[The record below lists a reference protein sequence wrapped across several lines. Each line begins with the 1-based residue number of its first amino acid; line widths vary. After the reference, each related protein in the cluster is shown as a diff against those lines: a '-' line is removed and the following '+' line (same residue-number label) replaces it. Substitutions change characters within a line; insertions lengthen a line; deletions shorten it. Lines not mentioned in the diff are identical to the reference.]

1 MIRSLMLLMLLF
13 AGVCS
18 NAQKRQFGKILNDL
32 QNGKRT
38 EALEKIEKLE
48 SKYISSPVGY
58 HLRYLYYYMGEANIS
73 NADSAAFYFQK
84 SIETVE
90 KLTEKDKIEI
100 CEDLGLCD
108 SVHEKLKNALDQ
120 WVYKVY
126 IATHHSPTIEKFI
139 KQYPNNY
146 WTYQAKLQI
155 DSLDFE
161 TADQKGDIQSYE
173 TYMDTHGS
181 SAYNSIAQTKIE
193 AIAFDVVVKK
203 NKIEDNKP
211 IKAKRKYTRKNM
223 AQINLPIES
232 MNEKLAKLMSTLAD
246 IMMRTGE
253 PMKARAY
260 KKAEETILS
269 TQTEIKEAND
279 LKGKPGIGDTILK
292 KITEYLETG
301 TLQLIE
307 REKSNPE
314 LILTDVY
321 GIGPQKAKELVK
333 KGITTIEQLREQQ
346 NEVLNDVQRKGLK
359 YYEDI
364 LKRIPR
370 KEIDEYNKVFKKTFK
385 TVGDQ
390 KSHYE
395 IVGSYRRGLTSSG
408 DIDVIITS
416 GSPNVFERF
425 LDSLISQNIIV
436 EVLSRGKNKCLVV
449 SKIPNSNTY
458 RRTDFLYSTMEEYP
472 FSILYFTGSKGF
484 NAVMRG
490 HALKRGYSLNEH
502 GFSTME
508 KGVKG
513 SLIDH
518 KFTDEKSIFDFL
530 ELQYKTPIERIDG
543 RSVTPIE
550 SNITQVT
557 DAVVPT
563 AVVPTEIAPVKK
575 KRVSKKIK
583 QSLVEETVV
592 VPNTED
598 NITISEDIQPS
609 PVREHDVT
617 ISEEFQLSLSVAPSV
632 EKIQKKK
639 KSPKKK
645 KEPVNTTAKKERS
658 PSPEK
663 LATPEKTTSVQQSIN
678 ILKTIQ
684 EFKTVGITV
693 LEKLDEATLSK
704 IIQVTNDV
712 YYNENRSLLTD
723 NEYDIVKEF
732 IAVKYPKTQVLEEI
746 GAPIQGKNKVNLPFE
761 MASMNKIKPD
771 SGALKSWMEKY
782 SGPYVLSCKLDGVSG
797 MYVCDSSN
805 KHKLYTRGNGFVG
818 QDISH
823 LIKVLKLPKLQK
835 GMAVRGGFIIPKS
848 VFKTKYAEE
857 FANARNLVSGII
869 NSKYIDEN
877 TKKNSDLHFVTY
889 EVIQPQIKPSEQMK
903 TLKKMRLEVVYNRLE
918 QSTTLTNEMLS
929 ETLIDWRT
937 NYEYEIDGVIVS
949 NDAIYPRAHG
959 NPDHSFAFKMV
970 MSDQV
975 AEAKVV
981 DVLWEAS
988 KDGYLKPR
996 VRIEPIQ
1003 LAGVRIEYA
1012 TGFNGKF
1019 IEDNKIGIG
1028 AVIVMVRS
1036 GDVIPYIKSVTIP
1049 ADKAKMPLVPY
1060 VWNKTH
1066 VDVLLENPDDDI
1078 TVQEKNVTLFFVSL
1092 QVDGLAKGN
1101 IKKLFQKGRTTVP
1114 SILKMTVLDFEEVD
1128 GFKTK
1133 MAEKLF
1139 NSIQEKVKNASLLD
1153 IMVASGKMG
1162 RGLGERK
1169 IKPILSKYPDILT
1182 RCDADE
1188 VKENM
1193 LRQVDG
1199 IGKENA
1205 HEFVK
1210 NIPSFM
1216 TFLKECDLEDK
1227 LNGVRI
1233 IKTDV
1238 VENTF
1243 INTGHPLY
1251 NKKIVMTKVRDKEI
1265 IDFMNKNGMILEDS
1279 MKKDVFVLIVKTKE
1293 DKSNKTSFAEK
1304 NGIPIM
1310 TVEEFKAKYM

>member
-1 MIRSLMLLMLLF
+1 MNNS
-13 AGVCS
+13 
-18 NAQKRQFGKILNDL
+18 D
-32 QNGKRT
+32 T
-38 EALEKIEKLE
+38 YKIEQDK
-48 SKYISSPVGY
+48 PV
-58 HLRYLYYYMGEANIS
+58 
-73 NADSAAFYFQK
+73 
-84 SIETVE
+84 
-90 KLTEKDKIEI
+90 
-100 CEDLGLCD
+100 
-108 SVHEKLKNALDQ
+108 
-120 WVYKVY
+120 
-126 IATHHSPTIEKFI
+126 
-139 KQYPNNY
+139 
-146 WTYQAKLQI
+146 
-155 DSLDFE
+155 
-161 TADQKGDIQSYE
+161 
-173 TYMDTHGS
+173 
-181 SAYNSIAQTKIE
+181 
-193 AIAFDVVVKK
+193 
-203 NKIEDNKP
+203 
-211 IKAKRKYTRKNM
+211 KAKRKYTRRKM
-223 AQINLPIES
+223 PQVDS

-314 LILTDVY
+314 LMLTDVY

-333 KGITTIEQLREQQ
+333 KGIVTIEQLREQQ
-346 NEVLNDVQRKGLK
+346 DGVLNDVQMKGLRF
-359 YYEDI
+359 YEDI

-370 KEIDEYNKVFKKTFK
+370 KEIDDYNKIFQKTFK
-385 TVGDQ
+385 KVGD
-390 KSHYE
+390 KNSHYE

-449 SKIPNSNTY
+449 SKIPNSDTY

-502 GFSTME
+502 GFSTMD

-513 SLIDH
+513 SIIDH
-518 KFTDEKSIFDFL
+518 TFTDEKSIFDFL
-530 ELQYKTPIERIDG
+530 ELQYKNPVERVDG
-543 RSVTPIE
+543 RSVVPI
-550 SNITQVT
+550 N
-557 DAVVPT
+557 T
-563 AVVPTEIAPVKK
+563 AEPLVLAPPLETAPIKK
-575 KRVSKKIK
+575 KRASKKLK
-583 QSLVEETVV
+583 EPELKEEKK
-592 VPNTED
+592 EKKEKEER
-598 NITISEDIQPS
+598 TISEVIQVS
-609 PVREHDVT
+609 PVREDDRT
-617 ISEEFQLSLSVAPSV
+617 ILEEKQVSPV
-632 EKIQKKK
+632 EKQKKK

-645 KEPVNTTAKKERS
+645 RAPVNTTAKKDKPPSPEREPIIERS
-658 PSPEK
+658 PTIKKEPTIEKPQSP
-663 LATPEKTTSVQQSIN
+663 QQVKSSAN
-678 ILKTIQ
+678 ILHIIQ

-693 LEKLDEATLSK
+693 LEKLDEATLSQL
-704 IIQVTNDV
+704 IQTANDV
-712 YYNENRSLLTD
+712 YYNENRALLTD

-746 GAPIQGKNKVNLPFE
+746 GAPIQGKNKVDLPFE
-761 MASMNKIKPD
+761 MASMDKIKPD
-771 SGALKSWMEKY
+771 SGALKGWTEKY

-805 KHKLYTRGNGFVG
+805 KYKLYTRGNGLVG
-818 QDISH
+818 QDVSH
-823 LIKVLKLPKLQK
+823 LISVLKLPKLQK
-835 GMAVRGGFIIPKS
+835 GMAVRGEFIIPKA
-848 VFKTKYAEE
+848 VFKTKYSEE

-869 NSKYIDEN
+869 NRKSVDDKSK
-877 TKKNSDLHFVTY
+877 DLHFVTY
-889 EVIQPQIKPSEQMK
+889 EVVQPQLKPSEQMK
-903 TLKKMRLEVVYNRLE
+903 TLKKVGLEVVYNRVE
-918 QSTTLTNEMLS
+918 PVLTNEMLS

-937 NYEYEIDGVIVS
+937 NYDYEIDGVIVS

-981 DVLWEAS
+981 DVIWEAS

-1036 GDVIPYIKSVTIP
+1036 GDVIPYIKSVTTP

-1066 VDVLLENPDDDI
+1066 VDVLLENPNEDV

-1092 QVDGLAKGN
+1092 EVDGLAKGN
-1101 IKKLFQKGRTTVP
+1101 IKKLFQKGKTTVP
-1114 SILKMTVLDFEEVD
+1114 AILKMSVSDFETVE

-1133 MAEKLF
+1133 MAEKLY

-1153 IMVASGKMG
+1153 IMVASGKLG

-1169 IKPILSKYPDILT
+1169 INPILSKYPDILT
-1182 RCDADE
+1182 QCESDE

-1193 LRQVDG
+1193 LREVDG

-1216 TFLKECDLEDK
+1216 RFLKECDLEDK
-1227 LNGVRI
+1227 LRGVRI
-1233 IKTDV
+1233 QQETAV
-1238 VENTF
+1238 LQNTF
-1243 INTGHPLY
+1243 VNTGHPLFG
-1251 NKKIVMTKVRDKEI
+1251 KKIVMTKVRDKEI
-1265 IDFMNKNGMILEDS
+1265 IDFMNKNGMTLEDS
-1279 MKKDVFVLIVKTKE
+1279 MKKDIFVLIVKAKE
-1293 DKSNKTSFAEK
+1293 DKSNKTTFAEK

>member
-1 MIRSLMLLMLLF
+1 M
-13 AGVCS
+13 
-18 NAQKRQFGKILNDL
+18 NK
-32 QNGKRT
+32 T
-38 EALEKIEKLE
+38 E
-48 SKYISSPVGY
+48 
-58 HLRYLYYYMGEANIS
+58 
-73 NADSAAFYFQK
+73 
-84 SIETVE
+84 
-90 KLTEKDKIEI
+90 
-100 CEDLGLCD
+100 
-108 SVHEKLKNALDQ
+108 
-120 WVYKVY
+120 
-126 IATHHSPTIEKFI
+126 
-139 KQYPNNY
+139 
-146 WTYQAKLQI
+146 
-155 DSLDFE
+155 
-161 TADQKGDIQSYE
+161 
-173 TYMDTHGS
+173 
-181 SAYNSIAQTKIE
+181 
-193 AIAFDVVVKK
+193 K

-211 IKAKRKYTRKNM
+211 IKAKRKYTRKKM

-292 KITEYLETG
+292 KIAEYLETG

-359 YYEDI
+359 FYEDI

-385 TVGDQ
+385 QVGDK

-416 GSPNVFERF
+416 GSPSVFENF

-449 SKIPNSNTY
+449 SKIPNSDTY

-513 SLIDH
+513 QIIDH

-543 RSVTPIE
+543 RSVVSIE
-550 SNITQVT
+550 STVTQPTVT
-557 DAVVPT
+557 QPTAIVPT
-563 AVVPTEIAPVKK
+563 QIAPVKK

-583 QSLVEETVV
+583 VPLVQEPVV
-592 VPNTED
+592 VPNPEN

-609 PVREHDVT
+609 PVREDDITV
-617 ISEEFQLSLSVAPSV
+617 SEEIQLSLPV
-632 EKIQKKK
+632 EKSPPVEKLKKNK

-645 KEPVNTTAKKERS
+645 KEPINTTAKKEKS
-658 PSPEK
+658 SSPEK
-663 LATPEKTTSVQQSIN
+663 LTTPEMLPTVEQSTN

-746 GAPIQGKNKVNLPFE
+746 GAPIQGKNKVDLPFE
-761 MASMNKIKPD
+761 MASMDKIKPD
-771 SGALKSWMEKY
+771 SGALKGWTEKY

-805 KHKLYTRGNGFVG
+805 KYKLYTRGNGLVG
-818 QDISH
+818 QDVSH
-823 LIKVLKLPKLQK
+823 LISVLKLPKLQK
-835 GMAVRGGFIIPKS
+835 GMAVRGEFIIPKS

-869 NSKYIDEN
+869 NRKSVDDKSK
-877 TKKNSDLHFVTY
+877 DLHFVTY
-889 EVIQPQIKPSEQMK
+889 EVVEPQLKPSDQLR
-903 TLKKMRLEVVYNRLE
+903 TLKKLGLEVVYNRVE
-918 QSTTLTNEMLS
+918 PALTNEMLS
-929 ETLIDWRT
+929 ETLVDWRT

-949 NDAIYPRAHG
+949 NDAIYPRGHG

-1036 GDVIPYIKSVTIP
+1036 GDVIPYIKSVTTP

-1066 VDVLLENPDDDI
+1066 VDILLENPNEDV

-1092 QVDGLAKGN
+1092 EVDGLAKGN
-1101 IKKLFQKGRTTVP
+1101 IKKLFQKGKTTVP
-1114 SILKMTVLDFEEVD
+1114 AILKMTVSDFESVD

-1133 MAEKLF
+1133 MAEKIY
-1139 NSIQEKVKNASLLD
+1139 NSIQDKVKNASLLD
-1153 IMVASGKMG
+1153 IMVASGKLG

-1182 RCDADE
+1182 ICEADE
-1188 VKENM
+1188 VKENI
-1193 LRQVDG
+1193 LKEVDG

-1227 LNGVRI
+1227 LRGAHI
-1233 IKTDV
+1233 TKSDV
-1238 VENTF
+1238 LKNTF
-1243 INTGHPLY
+1243 TNTNTGHPLFG
-1251 NKKIVMTKVRDKEI
+1251 KKIVMTKVRDKEI
-1265 IDFMNKNGMILEDS
+1265 IEFINKNGLVLEDS
-1279 MKKDVFVLIVKTKE
+1279 MKKDIFVLIVKAKE
-1293 DKSNKTSFAEK
+1293 DKSNKTAFAEK

>member
-1 MIRSLMLLMLLF
+1 M
-13 AGVCS
+13 
-18 NAQKRQFGKILNDL
+18 
-32 QNGKRT
+32 
-38 EALEKIEKLE
+38 
-48 SKYISSPVGY
+48 
-58 HLRYLYYYMGEANIS
+58 
-73 NADSAAFYFQK
+73 
-84 SIETVE
+84 
-90 KLTEKDKIEI
+90 
-100 CEDLGLCD
+100 
-108 SVHEKLKNALDQ
+108 
-120 WVYKVY
+120 
-126 IATHHSPTIEKFI
+126 
-139 KQYPNNY
+139 
-146 WTYQAKLQI
+146 
-155 DSLDFE
+155 
-161 TADQKGDIQSYE
+161 
-173 TYMDTHGS
+173 
-181 SAYNSIAQTKIE
+181 
-193 AIAFDVVVKK
+193 
-203 NKIEDNKP
+203 NKIEYNKP
-211 IKAKRKYTRKNM
+211 IKTKRKYTRKNM
-223 AQINLPIES
+223 IKIVKDES
-232 MNEKLAKLMSTLAD
+232 TNEKLAKLMSTLAD
-246 IMMRTGE
+246 IMTRTGE

-269 TQTEIKEAND
+269 IQTEIKEAND
-279 LKGKPGIGDTILK
+279 LKGKPGIGETIFK
-292 KITEYLETG
+292 KIDEYLKTG

-307 REKSNPE
+307 REKSTPE

-333 KGITTIEQLREQQ
+333 KGITTIKQLREQQ
-346 NEVLNDVQRKGLK
+346 NTVLNDVQRKGLRF
-359 YYEDI
+359 YEDI

-370 KEIDEYNKVFKKTFK
+370 KEIDDYNKIFQKTFK
-385 TVGDQ
+385 KVGD
-390 KSHYE
+390 KNSHYE

-416 GSPNVFERF
+416 GDPNVFEKF

-449 SKIPNSNTY
+449 SKIPNSDTY

-502 GFSTME
+502 GFSKID

-518 KFTDEKSIFDFL
+518 VFTNEKSIFDFL
-530 ELQYKTPIERIDG
+530 ELQYKTPIERVDG
-543 RSVTPIE
+543 RSVIPLSSSRHGSPSVTVPI
-550 SNITQVT
+550 
-557 DAVVPT
+557 
-563 AVVPTEIAPVKK
+563 
-575 KRVSKKIK
+575 KRVSKKMKKSNIK
-583 QSLVEETVV
+583 EKK
-592 VPNTED
+592 D
-598 NITISEDIQPS
+598 DK
-609 PVREHDVT
+609 T
-617 ISEEFQLSLSVAPSV
+617 ISEEIQLSPVLEDDKTISEEIQLSPL
-632 EKIQKKK
+632 EKKNKSSKKNRQPNN
-639 KSPKKK
+639 KS
-645 KEPVNTTAKKERS
+645 AKKGKHHTIKNVKIGS
-658 PSPEK
+658 PPY
-663 LATPEKTTSVQQSIN
+663 
-678 ILKTIQ
+678 ILKIIN
-684 EFKTVGITV
+684 EFKTVGISV
-693 LEKLDEATLSK
+693 LENLDEEQLSNL
-704 IIQVTNDV
+704 IQVTNNS
-712 YYNENRSLLTD
+712 YYNDNKSLLTD

-732 IAVKYPKTQVLEEI
+732 IEVKYPKTQVLEEV

-761 MASMNKIKPD
+761 MASMDKIKPD

-805 KHKLYTRGNGFVG
+805 KHKLYTRGNGLVG

-835 GMAVRGGFIIPKS
+835 GMAVRGEFIIPKS

-869 NSKYIDEN
+869 NSKSIDEN
-877 TKKNSDLHFVTY
+877 TKKNSDDLHFVTY

-903 TLKKMRLEVVYNRLE
+903 TLKKMRLEVVYNRVE

-929 ETLIDWRT
+929 DTLVEWRT

-949 NDAIYPRAHG
+949 NDEIYPRAHG
-959 NPDHSFAFKMV
+959 NPAHSFAFKMV

-1028 AVIVMVRS
+1028 AVIVMMRS

-1101 IKKLFQKGRTTVP
+1101 IKKLFQKGKTTVP

-1216 TFLKECDLEDK
+1216 TFLKECGLEDK
-1227 LNGVRI
+1227 LNGERI
-1233 IKTDV
+1233 NISRSYV

-1243 INTGHPLY
+1243 VNTGHPLY
-1251 NKKIVMTKVRDKEI
+1251 NKKIVMTKVRDKAI

-1279 MKKDVFVLIVKTKE
+1279 MKKDVFVLIVKVKE

>member
-1 MIRSLMLLMLLF
+1 MNNS
-13 AGVCS
+13 
-18 NAQKRQFGKILNDL
+18 D
-32 QNGKRT
+32 T
-38 EALEKIEKLE
+38 YKIEQDK
-48 SKYISSPVGY
+48 PV
-58 HLRYLYYYMGEANIS
+58 
-73 NADSAAFYFQK
+73 
-84 SIETVE
+84 
-90 KLTEKDKIEI
+90 
-100 CEDLGLCD
+100 
-108 SVHEKLKNALDQ
+108 
-120 WVYKVY
+120 
-126 IATHHSPTIEKFI
+126 
-139 KQYPNNY
+139 
-146 WTYQAKLQI
+146 
-155 DSLDFE
+155 
-161 TADQKGDIQSYE
+161 
-173 TYMDTHGS
+173 
-181 SAYNSIAQTKIE
+181 
-193 AIAFDVVVKK
+193 
-203 NKIEDNKP
+203 
-211 IKAKRKYTRKNM
+211 KAKRKYTRRKM
-223 AQINLPIES
+223 PQLVKDDS

-292 KITEYLETG
+292 KIQEYLETG

-314 LILTDVY
+314 LLLTDVY

-333 KGITTIEQLREQQ
+333 KGITSIEQLREQQ
-346 NEVLNDVQRKGLK
+346 HDVLNDVQRKGLK
-359 YYEDI
+359 FYEDI

-370 KEIDEYNKVFKKTFK
+370 KEIDDYNKVFQKTFK
-385 TVGDQ
+385 KVGD
-390 KSHYE
+390 KNSHYE

-416 GSPNVFERF
+416 GSPNVFENF

-449 SKIPNSNTY
+449 SKIPNSDTY
-458 RRTDFLYSTMEEYP
+458 RRTDFLYSTVEEYP

-502 GFSTME
+502 GFSTMD

-513 SLIDH
+513 SIIDH

-530 ELQYKTPIERIDG
+530 ELQYKSPIERVDG
-543 RSVTPIE
+543 RSVVSLNTSEPLVLAPPLETAPI
-550 SNITQVT
+550 
-557 DAVVPT
+557 
-563 AVVPTEIAPVKK
+563 KK
-575 KRVSKKIK
+575 KRASKKIK
-583 QSLVEETVV
+583 EPVATKEEKEERTISEAIQVSPV
-592 VPNTED
+592 RED
-598 NITISEDIQPS
+598 DPTISEDIQLS
-609 PVREHDVT
+609 PTEKQV
-617 ISEEFQLSLSVAPSV
+617 LPV
-632 EKIQKKK
+632 EIQKQKKK

-645 KEPVNTTAKKERS
+645 RSPVNTTVKKEKV
-658 PSPEK
+658 PSSER
-663 LATPEKTTSVQQSIN
+663 QSSNQETNTMTNSSAN
-678 ILKTIQ
+678 ILKIIQ

-693 LEKLDEATLSK
+693 LEKLDEATLSG
-704 IIQVTNDV
+704 IIQTANDV
-712 YYNENRSLLTD
+712 YYNENRALLTD

-732 IAVKYPKTQVLEEI
+732 IALKYPKTQVLEEI
-746 GAPIQGKNKVNLPFE
+746 GAPIQGKNKVDLPFE
-761 MASMNKIKPD
+761 MASMDKIKPD
-771 SGALKSWMEKY
+771 SGALKGWTEKY

-805 KHKLYTRGNGFVG
+805 KYKLYTRGNGLVG
-818 QDISH
+818 QDVSH
-823 LIKVLKLPKLQK
+823 LISVLKLPKLQK
-835 GMAVRGGFIIPKS
+835 GMAVRGEFIIPKA

-857 FANARNLVSGII
+857 FANARNMVSGII
-869 NSKYIDEN
+869 NRKSVDNKSK
-877 TKKNSDLHFVTY
+877 DLHFVAY
-889 EVIQPQIKPSEQMK
+889 EVVQPQLKPSEQMK
-903 TLKKMRLEVVYNRLE
+903 TLKKMGLETVYNRVE
-918 QSTTLTNEMLS
+918 SALTNEMLS
-929 ETLIDWRT
+929 ETLVDWRT

-1036 GDVIPYIKSVTIP
+1036 GDVIPYIKSVTTP

-1066 VDVLLENPDDDI
+1066 VDVLLENPNEDV
-1078 TVQEKNVTLFFVSL
+1078 TVQEKIVTLFFVSL
-1092 QVDGLAKGN
+1092 EVDGLAKGN
-1101 IKKLFQKGRTTVP
+1101 IKKLFQKGKTTVP
-1114 SILKMTVLDFEEVD
+1114 AILKMSVSDFESVE

-1133 MAEKLF
+1133 MAEKLY
-1139 NSIQEKVKNASLLD
+1139 NSIRDKVKNASLLD
-1153 IMVASGKMG
+1153 IMVASGKLG

-1169 IKPILSKYPDILT
+1169 IKPILAKYPDILT
-1182 RCDADE
+1182 RCEADE

-1193 LRQVDG
+1193 LKEVEG

-1227 LNGVRI
+1227 LRGARI
-1233 IKTDV
+1233 QQETAV
-1238 VENTF
+1238 LQNTF

-1251 NKKIVMTKVRDKEI
+1251 GKKIVMTKVRDKEI
-1265 IDFMNKNGMILEDS
+1265 IEFMNKNGLVLEDS
-1279 MKKDVFVLIVKTKE
+1279 MKKDIFVLIVKAKE
-1293 DKSNKTSFAEK
+1293 DKSNKTAFAEK

>member
-1 MIRSLMLLMLLF
+1 M
-13 AGVCS
+13 
-18 NAQKRQFGKILNDL
+18 NK
-32 QNGKRT
+32 T
-38 EALEKIEKLE
+38 E
-48 SKYISSPVGY
+48 
-58 HLRYLYYYMGEANIS
+58 
-73 NADSAAFYFQK
+73 
-84 SIETVE
+84 
-90 KLTEKDKIEI
+90 
-100 CEDLGLCD
+100 
-108 SVHEKLKNALDQ
+108 
-120 WVYKVY
+120 
-126 IATHHSPTIEKFI
+126 
-139 KQYPNNY
+139 
-146 WTYQAKLQI
+146 
-155 DSLDFE
+155 
-161 TADQKGDIQSYE
+161 
-173 TYMDTHGS
+173 
-181 SAYNSIAQTKIE
+181 
-193 AIAFDVVVKK
+193 K
-203 NKIEDNKP
+203 NKIEENKP
-211 IKAKRKYTRKNM
+211 IKAKRKYTRKKM
-223 AQINLPIES
+223 TQINIPIES

-279 LKGKPGIGDTILK
+279 LKGKPGIGDTILR

-307 REKSNPE
+307 REKANPE
-314 LILTDVY
+314 LMLTDVY

-346 NEVLNDVQRKGLK
+346 NDVLNDVQRKGLK
-359 YYEDI
+359 FYEDI

-370 KEIDEYNKVFKKTFK
+370 KEIDEYNKVFQKTLKKI
-385 TVGDQ
+385 GDK

-416 GSPNVFERF
+416 GSYSHSDSTNIFDQF

-449 SKIPNSNTY
+449 SKIPKSDTY
-458 RRTDFLYSTMEEYP
+458 RRTDFLYSTIEEYP

-502 GFSTME
+502 GFSKME

-513 SLIDH
+513 AMIDH
-518 KFTDEKSIFDFL
+518 AFTDEKSIFDFL
-530 ELQYKTPIERIDG
+530 ELQYKTPIERVDG
-543 RSVTPIE
+543 RSVVSLTTSEPIVLIDPP
-550 SNITQVT
+550 NIEPI
-557 DAVVPT
+557 VVPN
-563 AVVPTEIAPVKK
+563 KK
-575 KRVSKKIK
+575 TRVSKKIK
-583 QSLVEETVV
+583 EPAIKQQEEKIPTI
-592 VPNTED
+592 ED
-598 NITISEDIQPS
+598 NITISEEIQLPPLVEDS
-609 PVREHDVT
+609 RT
-617 ISEEFQLSLSVAPSV
+617 ISE
-632 EKIQKKK
+632 KIQVSPVEKKK

-645 KEPVNTTAKKERS
+645 REPINTTAKKEKPSLIEKASSLEEPKSSS
-658 PSPEK
+658 PS
-663 LATPEKTTSVQQSIN
+663 N

-693 LEKLDEATLSK
+693 LEKLDEVTLSK

-732 IAVKYPKTQVLEEI
+732 IEVKYPKTQVLEEI
-746 GAPIQGKNKVNLPFE
+746 GAPIQGKNKVDLPFE
-761 MASMNKIKPD
+761 MASMDKIKPD
-771 SGALKSWMEKY
+771 SGALKGWTEKY

-805 KHKLYTRGNGFVG
+805 KYKLYTRGNGIVG
-818 QDISH
+818 QDVSH
-823 LIKVLKLPKLQK
+823 LIRVLKLPKLQK
-835 GMAVRGGFIIPKS
+835 DMAVRGEFIIPKA

-869 NSKYIDEN
+869 NRKSVDDKSK
-877 TKKNSDLHFVTY
+877 DLHFVTY
-889 EVIQPQIKPSEQMK
+889 EVVQPQLKPSEQMK
-903 TLKKMRLEVVYNRLE
+903 ILKKMKLETVYNRLE
-918 QSTTLTNEMLS
+918 PALTNEMLS
-929 ETLIDWRT
+929 ETLVDWRT

-959 NPDHSFAFKMV
+959 NPDNSFAFKMV

-981 DVLWEAS
+981 DVIWEAS

-1019 IEDNKIGIG
+1019 IEENKIGIG

-1036 GDVIPYIKSVTIP
+1036 GDVIPYIKSVTTP
-1049 ADKAKMPLVPY
+1049 ADKAKMPLVSY

-1066 VDVLLENPDDDI
+1066 VDILLENPNEDI

-1092 QVDGLAKGN
+1092 GVDGLAKGN
-1101 IKKLFQKGRTTVP
+1101 IKKLFQKGKTTVP
-1114 SILKMTVLDFEEVD
+1114 AILKMSVSDFESVD

-1133 MAEKLF
+1133 MAEKLY
-1139 NSIQEKVKNASLLD
+1139 NSIQDKVKNASLLD
-1153 IMVASGKMG
+1153 IMVASGKLG

-1169 IKPILSKYPDILT
+1169 IKPILAKYPDILT
-1182 RCDADE
+1182 RCEADE

-1193 LRQVDG
+1193 LREIDG

-1210 NIPSFM
+1210 NITSFM

-1227 LNGVRI
+1227 LNVVRI
-1233 IKTDV
+1233 QQDTDV
-1238 VENTF
+1238 LQNTF
-1243 INTGHPLY
+1243 INTGHPLFG
-1251 NKKIVMTKVRDKEI
+1251 KKIVMTKVRDKGI
-1265 IDFMNKNGMILEDS
+1265 IEFMNKNGLILEDS
-1279 MKKDVFVLIVKTKE
+1279 MKKDIFVLIVKAKK
-1293 DKSNKTSFAEK
+1293 DKSNKTAFAEK

-1310 TVEEFKAKYM
+1310 TVEEFKTKYM